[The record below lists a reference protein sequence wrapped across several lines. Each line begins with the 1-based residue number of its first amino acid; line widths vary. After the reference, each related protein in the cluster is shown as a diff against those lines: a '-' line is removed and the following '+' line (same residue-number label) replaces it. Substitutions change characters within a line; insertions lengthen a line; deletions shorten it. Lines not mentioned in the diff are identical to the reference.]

1 MAGSHVWH
9 AGQIKVIPIKLPCV
23 CAPTAG
29 IFLIQ
34 IKLHTSF
41 SPHFSRNSARNA
53 YNDKSKFPNEIMSQ
67 LNLHFRPRIIEELRH
82 YSGARFSQDVIAGLT
97 VGIVALPLAM
107 AFGIASGA
115 TPAAGIFTAIIA
127 GFFISALG
135 GSRVQI
141 GGPAG
146 AFIIVV
152 YGIIEKYGL
161 ENLLIATVFA
171 GFLMMAM
178 GIFKLGSL
186 IRFIPV
192 SIVIGFTNGIA
203 VLIALSQMKDFF
215 GLHIAKMPGDF
226 FTQITVMLQ
235 QAHTVNWT
243 APALAIISLALIF
256 SWPHFPTFLA
266 QRFPHQKRLLTPMR
280 FIPSSVVVLVLGTL
294 SVYLFDL
301 HVETIGSKFGG
312 IPQQLP
318 NFSLPTFSW
327 VLVKQLFAPSLTI
340 ALLGSIESLLCA
352 RVADNLMGEDIN
364 HDKHDPNQELM
375 ALGLA
380 NVVTPFFGGIPSTG
394 TIARTVTNIRTGASS
409 PVSGIVHAFTL
420 LIIVLIAAPLAANIP
435 LASLAAILLFVAFN
449 MGEWKEFRKLRQ
461 FTMHYRIILLGTFL
475 LTIILDLSVAVEVG
489 LMLAC
494 IFFIYRVSSITS
506 ITPINPANLPQSLPE
521 HVVAYSI
528 FGSLFFGAVDKLE
541 MILKPHQIPPKII
554 ILELHQLIN
563 MDTTGLN
570 GLETMLHTLALHQ
583 SQLLLCGVNSQ
594 PLDLMQRAGFIHKI
608 GEENCLV
615 DLNQAIQRAHRL
627 CQS

>member
-1 MAGSHVWH
+1 
-9 AGQIKVIPIKLPCV
+9 
-23 CAPTAG
+23 
-29 IFLIQ
+29 
-34 IKLHTSF
+34 
-41 SPHFSRNSARNA
+41 
-53 YNDKSKFPNEIMSQ
+53 MSQ
-67 LNLHFRPRIIEELRH
+67 LNLHFRPRLLDELRQ
-82 YSGARFSQDVIAGLT
+82 YSSSRLSKDIIAGLT

-107 AFGIASGA
+107 AFGIASGV

-161 ENLLIATVFA
+161 ENLLIATIFSGVI
-171 GFLMMAM
+171 MMAM
-178 GIFKLGSL
+178 GMFKLGSL

-203 VLIALSQMKDFF
+203 VLIAFSQMKDFF
-215 GLHIAKMPGDF
+215 GLHIDKMPGDF
-226 FTQITVMLQ
+226 FTQISVMLSH
-235 QAHTVNWT
+235 AASVNWV
-243 APALAIISLALIF
+243 ALGLALASLALIF
-256 SWPHFPTFLA
+256 TWPRLLTRLEHQFNA
-266 QRFPHQKRLLTPMR
+266 QKRLIMPLR
-280 FIPSSVVVLVLGTL
+280 SIPGSVIALLLGTL

-318 NFSLPTFSW
+318 SFSLPSFSW

-352 RVADNLMGEDIN
+352 RVADHLMEEDIN
-364 HDKHDPNQELM
+364 HEKHDPNQELM
-375 ALGLA
+375 ALGIA

-394 TIARTVTNIRTGASS
+394 TIARTVTNIRSGASS
-409 PVSGIVHAFTL
+409 PISGIVHAFTL
-420 LIIVLIAAPLAANIP
+420 LLIVLIAAPLAGNIP
-435 LASLAAILLFVAFN
+435 LATLAAILLFVAFN

-461 FTMHYRIILLGTFL
+461 FTMNYRIILLGTFF
-475 LTIILDLSVAVEVG
+475 LTVILDLSVAVEVG

-494 IFFIYRVSSITS
+494 IFFIVRVSSITS
-506 ITPINPANLPQSLPE
+506 ITQIDPGKLPSPLPD

-541 MILKPHQIPPKII
+541 AILPPHQIPPRII

-563 MDTTGLN
+563 MDTTGLD
-570 GLETMLHTLALHQ
+570 GLMSMLHTLDLHG
-583 SQLLLCGVNSQ
+583 SQLLICGANPQ
-594 PLDLMQRAGFIHKI
+594 PLNLMKRSKFIDRI
-608 GEENCLV
+608 GEANCLA
-615 DLNQAIQRAHRL
+615 DLELAIGRAKILGQGHL
-627 CQS
+627 A